1 MLVINISATML
12 RQALVE
18 DDKETWFRYHNPRLY
33 KYYDVIRGQLLALDC
48 YKQKTRNKW
57 E

>member
-1 MLVINISATML
+1 MLIINISATML

-33 KYYDVIRGQLLALDC
+33 KYYDVIRGQLLALYC
-48 YKQKTRNKW
+48 YKQKTRNK
-57 E
+57 